1 AVAVDADKK
10 KRREAEAAQLM
21 ADARQL
27 FRQGKYG
34 EARAKASRAEQV
46 HGPYSVWEINDRPS
60 KLIDQIDAAQ
70 TGQAKSNG
78 GRGHA
83 EQPTMPSSAALPT
96 LPAMPA
102 LTQPADMR
110 PATGP
115 SSPIVLAS
123 AQASGAVQSPVTLPN
138 VPDGALPDATQQR
151 AAMLMREAKS

>member
-1 AVAVDADKK
+1 
-10 KRREAEAAQLM
+10 
-21 ADARQL
+21 
-27 FRQGKYG
+27 
-34 EARAKASRAEQV
+34 
-46 HGPYSVWEINDRPS
+46 
-60 KLIDQIDAAQ
+60 
-70 TGQAKSNG
+70 
-78 GRGHA
+78 
-83 EQPTMPSSAALPT
+83 QPTMASSAALPT

-151 AAMLMREAKS
+151 AAMLMREAKSLSQQGRLLEARQKMLEAQALHARFGPDEETPDRMLLACASLANRRAELLVQRAADYAATAQTDSTRWQKAEESLEEAR